1 MALVLNDRV
10 KETSTSTGTGTINLG
25 GAVDGFETFVAG
37 IGNNNTTY
45 YAIVHK
51 TLNEFE
57 IGIGTITD
65 SSPDTITGRSNSNVL
80 SSSNSDNVV
89 NFSAGDKE
97 VFCTQPA
104 PKAVFKNENNDVVLA
119 DNQKSIFGDGEDLKI
134 YSDGGGAVFET
145 QDNTLDSFR
154 FHKVNNGSR
163 GCWVYF
169 EHQTDTPSSV
179 DFVAGFV
186 FNHKDTT
193 NNTEVPVAMWQMN
206 NLATTFQQSVGG
218 TLATFLELSGQND
231 RVTISKPVKA
241 DDGISIDNI
250 TIDGTEIDLSSGD
263 LTIDVAG
270 NISLDADDGGHVRF
284 KDGGA
289 EYFSIYEDASN
300 NPIIQASIADTNI
313 LFKGTDG
320 SSVITALDLD
330 IANAGAATFN
340 SSVTATTTVNVGT
353 GGGFYLKQDS
363 SKSTIRSEAQPIVL
377 QTFASSAWQD
387 RVTVLNNGNVG
398 IGTTTPAR
406 KFDVEGSTNDD
417 WISRIY
423 NTNTNGAGLLVRTDA
438 TSSNDKIA
446 LGVYADSAYKM
457 VVKSTGYVG
466 VGTTTPAYALDIN
479 GGSFTKSSIRL
490 TRTDSGQDNDPGL
503 YFVNNAG
510 ANNDWG
516 MGGIWFSNSTDGNAY
531 GIIRC
536 RTDDNTGTS
545 GKLEFITGQSA
556 VGNSTDPRML
566 IESNGE
572 IGINTTSPT
581 NYLHVHGGSEAPITI
596 SGASTRTGIFLQ
608 QPGTSTVRGSVLTLA
623 DTTFRLGTAS
633 HYHVEMQADGK
644 TCINTTGNNFGVG
657 TDAPEYPTHIQGSN
671 VSSGGGSATVC
682 IIDTGTAYN
691 STNPGGGITFRGK
704 YNSSGSTTNFATIQ
718 GVKANTTDGD
728 YASDLI
734 FTTRANGGNLTEA
747 MRIDNANRV
756 ILNNG
761 SPIKWGGS
769 GSLGYIYSASNSD
782 TVIGSYD
789 DLYLNS
795 NWVRC
800 FNGSNGSNGATEY
813 ARFSVSGNWI
823 TGPLG
828 VNGVS
833 SNYGSSGQVLTS
845 NGNASPSWQTPSSGG
860 YSANFTGYA
869 NAFSVGTSSTG
880 GQGELRATA
889 NIIAYYSDERLKD
902 FHGKIENAVDKVKQL
917 NGYYFSENDKAK
929 EYGYENQ
936 DKKQVGVSAQE
947 VEKVLPEIVSQ
958 APFDIA
964 EDGTSKSGEDY
975 KTVDYEKLV
984 PLLIEAIKEQQIQ
997 IDCLKEQLN
1006 GNN

>member
-37 IGNNNTTY
+37 IGNSNTTY

-145 QDNTLDSFR
+145 QGQTLDSWR
-154 FHKVNNGSR
+154 FHKVNNGSV
-163 GCWVYF
+163 GAWVHF
-169 EHQTDTPSSV
+169 DHLTDSPSSV
-179 DFVAGFV
+179 DFVSGMS
-186 FNHKDTT
+186 FNHTDTVNNTT
-193 NNTEVPVAMWQMN
+193 NNVALWQMN
-206 NLATTFQQSVGG
+206 NLFTKFSQSNSGG
-218 TLATFLELSGQND
+218 TVVEYLVFDGQSANNIQCKQPLEANE
-231 RVTISKPVKA
+231 
-241 DDGISIDNI
+241 GITVDNI

-300 NPIIQASIADTNI
+300 NPILQASIADTNI

-340 SSVTATTTVNVGT
+340 SSITATTVVNVGT
-353 GGGFYLKQDS
+353 NNGYYLKQDS
-363 SKSTIRSEAQPIVL
+363 SKSTIRSESQPIVL

-387 RVTVLNNGNVG
+387 RLTVNNNGNVSIPGGAIAVGQSSFSGGGVLADFHASGSGVGSQVVFANDHNTNKFYVGLEGNTTGNALIYQSKDADVNFYTNNNLRMTLNNTGNLGIGTSSPAYKLHQHESTSGANYHLFTNSSTGSTTSDGLRVGIDSNEDGLMWLREGNNIKFGTGDTERMRIDGSGNVG
-398 IGTTTPAR
+398 IGTNAPAR

-457 VVKSTGYVG
+457 VVKSTGYAG
-466 VGTTTPAYALDIN
+466 IGTTTPAYALDIEGN
-479 GGSFTKSSIRL
+479 NFTKSSIRL
-490 TRTDSGQDNDPGL
+490 TRTDSGQHNDPGL

-510 ANNDWG
+510 ANDDWG
-516 MGGIWFSNSTDGNAY
+516 MGGIWFTNSTDGNAY
-531 GIIRC
+531 GMIRC

-545 GKLEFITGQSA
+545 GKLEFITGTST
-556 VGNSTDPRML
+556 VGNTTDPRL
-566 IESNGE
+566 
-572 IGINTTSPT
+572 
-581 NYLHVHGGSEAPITI
+581 TI
-596 SGASTRTGIFLQ
+596 
-608 QPGTSTVRGSVLTLA
+608 
-623 DTTFRLGTAS
+623 D
-633 HYHVEMQADGK
+633 
-644 TCINTTGNNFGVG
+644 
-657 TDAPEYPTHIQGSN
+657 
-671 VSSGGGSATVC
+671 SSG
-682 IIDTGTAYN
+682 N
-691 STNPGGGITFRGK
+691 
-704 YNSSGSTTNFATIQ
+704 
-718 GVKANTTDGD
+718 
-728 YASDLI
+728 
-734 FTTRANGGNLTEA
+734 
-747 MRIDNANRV
+747 V

-761 SPIKWGGS
+761 SPIYWGS
-769 GSLGYIYSASNSD
+769 SSSLGYIFSSSSGD
-782 TVIGSYD
+782 TTIGSYD
-789 DLYLNS
+789 DLSLKS
-795 NWVRC
+795 NWVRYY
-800 FNGSNGSNGATEY
+800 NGSSGNSGTTEY
-813 ARFSVSGNWI
+813 ARISATGNWFS
-823 TGPLG
+823 GPIG
-828 VNGVS
+828 VNGGAT
-833 SNYGSSGQVLTS
+833 NYGSSGQVLTS
-845 NGNASPSWQTPSSGG
+845 NGNAAPSWQTPSSGG

-880 GQGELRATA
+880 GQGELRATG

-902 FHGKIENAVDKVKQL
+902 FHGKIENAVDKIKQL

-936 DKKQVGVSAQE
+936 DKKQIGVSAQE

-997 IDCLKEQLN
+997 IDCLKEQLS